1 MLNNPRKATL
11 FVILFAVSSLT
22 ACRNGQT
29 DEDSLINSNVVIV
42 DDTLATDSSDYAPA
56 LFQETLDSVYQLAP
70 KNVFEALLRGHQR
83 YLSSTS
89 IIYSSADVI
98 PDSLL
103 RKKPFLLLTDIDLP
117 QSPDK
122 IFDLRRPMFI
132 QLSSPACLVDPKQVA
147 VMEYAVNY
155 SGTRVIVVL
164 ANSNSRIIGAACD
177 NVQTGGFKN
186 ITSELSKAMKT
197 EQEFADRSSSNKD
210 FVNNIAQNQARLS
223 INQILQ
229 LSPQLKQL
237 SDSGK
242 IVLKS
247 LYYDGSKRTLT
258 QLQQNATLNT
268 LTKN

>member
-1 MLNNPRKATL
+1 ML
-11 FVILFAVSSLT
+11 FFISSLT
-22 ACRNGQT
+22 ACKNQQADNESMT
-29 DEDSLINSNVVIV
+29 DSTRASRGDSLTI
-42 DDTLATDSSDYAPA
+42 DSSNYVAD
-56 LFQETLDSVYQLAP
+56 LFKVTLDSVYQRSP
-70 KNVFEALLRGHQR
+70 TNVFQALLLGNQR
-83 YLSSTS
+83 YRTSTS
-89 IIYSSADVI
+89 VIYSSADII

-177 NVQTGGFKN
+177 NVQTGGFGK
-186 ITSELSKAMKT
+186 ITAELTKAMKT
-197 EQEFADRSSSNKD
+197 EQEFADRSSSNKE

-229 LSPQLKQL
+229 LSPQLKML

-242 IVLKS
+242 IVLRS

-258 QLQQNATLNT
+258 QLQQNATMNT

>member
-1 MLNNPRKATL
+1 MLLT
-11 FVILFAVSSLT
+11 ISSLM
-22 ACRNGQT
+22 ACKDRPQNGSLT
-29 DEDSLINSNVVIV
+29 DSIQVAGT
-42 DDTLATDSSDYAPA
+42 DTLLTDSSHYATA
-56 LFQETLDSVYQLAP
+56 LFVETLDSVYQRSA
-70 KNVFEALLRGHQR
+70 KSVFDALLRGNQR
-83 YLSSTS
+83 YLKNKPAIFASSD
-89 IIYSSADVI
+89 II

-117 QSPDK
+117 QSPEK

-132 QLSSPACLVDPKQVA
+132 QLSSPACLVDPKQIA

-155 SGTRVIVVL
+155 SSTRVIIVL

-177 NVQTGGFKN
+177 NVQTGSFDK
-186 ITSELSKAMKT
+186 ITSELAKAMKT
-197 EQEFADRSSSNKD
+197 EQEFADRSSTNKE

-223 INQILQ
+223 TSQILQ
-229 LSPQLKQL
+229 LSPQLKML

-242 IVLKS
+242 IIIKS
-247 LYYDGSKRTLT
+247 LYFDGSKRTLT

>member
-1 MLNNPRKATL
+1 ML
-11 FVILFAVSSLT
+11 FFISSLM
-22 ACRNGQT
+22 ACKDKQSDT
-29 DEDSLINSNVVIV
+29 NS
-42 DDTLATDSSDYAPA
+42 TTDSTMVSGTDTADVDSSIYAKA
-56 LFQETLDSVYQLAP
+56 FFQETLDSVYQRSP
-70 KNVFEALLRGHQR
+70 KNVFEALLRGNQR
-83 YLSSTS
+83 YLNSTS
-89 IIYSSADVI
+89 VIYSSADVI

-132 QLSSPACLVDPKQVA
+132 QLSSPACLVDAKQVA

-164 ANSNSRIIGAACD
+164 SNSNSRIIGAACD
-177 NVQTGGFKN
+177 NVQTGGFGK
-186 ITSELSKAMKT
+186 ITAELTKAMKT
-197 EQEFADRSSSNKD
+197 EQEFADRSSANKE

-229 LSPQLKQL
+229 LSPQLKML

-242 IVLKS
+242 IVLRS

-258 QLQQNATLNT
+258 TLQQNATLNS